1 MEAIIRSSL
10 HLLLTICLWATALSA
25 YTSPSK
31 NATFTLDSN
40 IIQNPNITTPI
51 ISPAS
56 AADYPLSQ
64 AGWTTSVLYV

>member
-1 MEAIIRSSL
+1 MEVINKSSL
-10 HLLLTICLWATALSA
+10 PLLLTFCLWGIALSA

-40 IIQNPNITTPI
+40 IIQNPNITTPV

-56 AADYPLSQ
+56 AVDYSLSQ
-64 AGWTTSVLYV
+64 AGWTTSVTYV